1 METNMTDARVFSIAQ
16 LQELLRVTS
25 GMSFAARNKP
35 EAYTWIEQTLARYHY
50 HRLTKKG
57 RGLVQA
63 YIRKMTGYQ
72 SAQTKRLCR
81 RFLKSGRLAARSYE
95 RHSFP
100 RTYTRDDMV
109 LLANVDTAHH
119 VLSGPATAH
128 ILNRAYTVFGDKAFE
143 RLANISPSHIYN
155 IRKTFTYREHAQ
167 VYVHTH
173 GPKNTLGERRKA
185 RAQRPAWLPADR
197 HRPPG

>member
-16 LQELLRVTS
+16 LQELLRATS
-25 GMSFAARNKP
+25 GLSFEAKNKE
-35 EAYTWIEQTLARYHY
+35 EAYKWIEQTLARYHY

-81 RFLKSGRLAARSYE
+81 RFLKTGRLAAPGYT
-95 RHSFP
+95 HHAFA
-100 RTYTRDDMV
+100 RTYTRDDTV
-109 LLANVDTAHH
+109 LLAKVDTAHN

-128 ILNRAYTVFGDKAFE
+128 ILSRAYTVFGDKAFE
-143 RLANISPSHIYN
+143 RLANISPSHIVSTPIY
-155 IRKTFTYREHAQ
+155 
-167 VYVHTH
+167 
-173 GPKNTLGERRKA
+173 
-185 RAQRPAWLPADR
+185 
-197 HRPPG
+197 